1 NVGVKMEDET
11 ELTEPPFE
19 TWFRDVVELV
29 KNGGHSMDIVAYNG
43 EWVDYFSEGLTP
55 EDAFIKR
62 MAL

>member
-1 NVGVKMEDET
+1 ET

-29 KNGGHSMDIVAYNG
+29 KNGGHSMDIVAYKG

>member
-29 KNGGHSMDIVAYNG
+29 KNSGYSMDIVAYKG
-43 EWVDYFSEGLTP
+43 EWIDSFSDGLTP
-55 EDAFIKR
+55 ENALSKR
-62 MAL
+62 IVH